1 MNFQRFAIPSLFFLA
16 YCQVHDTLWFTH
28 TFFAKILGCVKDT
41 ILHLLQELGGGNSNI
56 FYVHP
61 RKLGKIPILTFIFFQ
76 MGWFNHQPE
85 NLVNNGINYLPTGA
99 GVLPSTVSYLS
110 KLGGSKN
117 DL

>member
-1 MNFQRFAIPSLFFLA
+1 MKVMNFHCSDSQFAFFGVLSSTRHIVVYPHLEKSLDVLRYHSSPA
-16 YCQVHDTLWFTH
+16 TRTRWWF
-28 TFFAKILGCVKDT
+28 
-41 ILHLLQELGGGNSNI
+41 QI
-56 FYVHP
+56 F
-61 RKLGKIPILTFIFFQ
+61 FIFSPKIGEDSHFDEHIFQ

-85 NLVNNGINYLPTGA
+85 NFVNNGINYLPTGA